1 MKKFLNAISGRTAL
15 IVFIVIAAVCSVLEI
30 VTSVK
35 NNANIDFAGLATI
48 WVAIAGWAACLTS
61 SKKKEDEKK
70 ENK

>member
-15 IVFIVIAAVCSVLEI
+15 IVFIVIITICTVLEI
-30 VTSVK
+30 VTSVR
-35 NNANIDFAGLATI
+35 NNQNIDFLGLGVIWTAT
-48 WVAIAGWAACLTS
+48 AGWAACLTS